1 MNVNS
6 DDKQHYTGL
15 ILLSGI
21 DTPGVASA
29 LFTALEPF
37 SITLID
43 VEQLVIRSRLILTV
57 LIDLDPAHAIA
68 IEEDL
73 HELSKRI
80 DVDIAMSFGEQS
92 AKSVAETSAKLRITI
107 SAEVLSPRMIAEFT
121 TGIFDNAGNIQRIQ
135 RLASDPRTVLE
146 FQISGVNKEKL
157 SQDLKSYEDKFGVTT
172 NLVENP

>member
-1 MNVNS
+1 MNVKG
-6 DDKQHYTGL
+6 DDKKHYTGL

-29 LFTALEPF
+29 LFTTLEPF
-37 SITLID
+37 SVTLLD

-57 LIDLDPAHAIA
+57 LIDLDPAHAHA

-73 HELSKRI
+73 NELSKRI
-80 DVDIAMSFGEQS
+80 DVDIAMSFGEQT
-92 AKSVAETSAKLRITI
+92 ATSVAETSEKLRITV
-107 SAEVLSPRMIAEFT
+107 SAEALSPRMIAEFT

-172 NLVENP
+172 NIVEHP